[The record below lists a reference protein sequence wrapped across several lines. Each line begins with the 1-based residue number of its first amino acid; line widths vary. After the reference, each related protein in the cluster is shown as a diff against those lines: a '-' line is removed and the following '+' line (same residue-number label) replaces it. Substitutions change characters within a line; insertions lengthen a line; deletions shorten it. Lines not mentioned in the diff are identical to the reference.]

1 MDLFEAFV
9 NLDRLNEQDFDTD
22 KEGIEELS
30 DFMADDNTED
40 AIEIIDPNI
49 EEDGDLADSYVG
61 KIVIQCDTCNSLI
74 YKDADEITWD
84 DASDLVN
91 VDEECPVCKAMNGFI
106 VIGQIQEYQKEE
118 DIEDEEEFDVE
129 DEEEVDT
136 IEKDGEDEIED
147 EEEVEVED
155 EDEDKDEVKKE
166 SFKRFRRE
174 KKLPESLI
182 RARGSKRQLHESTSV
197 SESELGK
204 FIDDAVKDLRADPE
218 SGTTWYKYLDGELGI
233 AVGWAEGFD
242 TETGYE
248 VCAKICNLNSD
259 SMHDYEFLVMPYD
272 PKTGEVWD
280 SEVSS
285 PSSSDASWFISTLK
299 DIRDAVDNG
308 ALVTEGI
315 SKKSVRNRKLVKESV
330 NESLKKRVN
339 KKPAN
344 RSKYVN
350 PISRKRK
357 GAVVSESVNKR
368 HYIGKP
374 LAESKVNKRPAKLR
388 ERLGQ
393 YDPQSWSDEDIA
405 LHKSIDWAARN
416 YDEYPVED
424 DYIMSKAY
432 LYGTDGN
439 KVVDNVKFVKKL
451 RANPIYPP
459 YYGTEDFQPFK
470 GYTNGMYDGHKHG
483 IYYIMDRFEDWET
496 NRMMSEDVK
505 VDKKSP
511 VANALASHMGEFR
524 NIADVDALKKSI
536 KSVLKSSELSAKD
549 QTSALHK
556 LLAPKTT
563 AEVLNVL
570 NSYIVS
576 SKEEN
581 YKNFNEKS
589 FLKRKL
595 KKQFMLFQKKFM
607 KT

>member
-49 EEDGDLADSYVG
+49 EEDGDIADSYVG

-74 YKDADEITWD
+74 YKDADEIIWD

-106 VIGQIQEYQKEE
+106 VIGQIQEYQKDEEE
-118 DIEDEEEFDVE
+118 DIEDEDEIEVKDE
-129 DEEEVDT
+129 DEVDT
-136 IEKDGEDEIED
+136 IEKDD
-147 EEEVEVED
+147 EEVEVKE
-155 EDEDKDEVKKE
+155 E
-166 SFKRFRRE
+166 SFKRPRRA
-174 KKLPESLI
+174 KKLPESFI
-182 RARGSKRQLHESTSV
+182 KARNVKRP
-197 SESELGK
+197 
-204 FIDDAVKDLRADPE
+204 I
-218 SGTTWYKYLDGELGI
+218 
-233 AVGWAEGFD
+233 
-242 TETGYE
+242 
-248 VCAKICNLNSD
+248 
-259 SMHDYEFLVMPYD
+259 
-272 PKTGEVWD
+272 
-280 SEVSS
+280 
-285 PSSSDASWFISTLK
+285 
-299 DIRDAVDNG
+299 
-308 ALVTEGI
+308 
-315 SKKSVRNRKLVKESV
+315 KESV
-330 NESLKKRVN
+330 
-339 KKPAN
+339 N

-350 PISRKRK
+350 STSRKHKDVSRKRK
-357 GAVVSESVNKR
+357 GAVISESINKR

-374 LAESKVNKRPAKLR
+374 LAESKVNKRPSKLR
-388 ERLGQ
+388 ERLSQ
-393 YDPQSWSDEDIA
+393 YDPQRWSDEDIA
-405 LHKSIDWAARN
+405 LHKSIDWTARN
-416 YDEYPVED
+416 YEDYPVEN

-432 LYGTDGN
+432 LYGVDGN
-439 KVVDNVKFVKKL
+439 KVVDNIKFVKKL

-483 IYYIMDRFEDWET
+483 IYDIHDRFEDWET

-511 VANALASHMGEFR
+511 VANALASHMGEFG

-563 AEVLNVL
+563 AEVMDVL

-576 SKEEN
+576 SKDEN
-581 YKNFNEKS
+581 YEHFNEKS
-589 FLKRKL
+589 FDKLSESYFKEVYENVDKFKTSAVSRKDNKL
-595 KKQFMLFQKKFM
+595 FIEGVLTFKSGKEKKTSFVFESFSGKNSKVRLIGENKQISPVRNSFRVSGHVKNGEFICESFRYNYSEGKNKITGVC
-607 KT
+607 K